1 MQNKVKK
8 NSFIGGIA
16 VLMFSQGLIKIL
28 GLIYTLYLV
37 NREGFGD
44 SGNAIYA
51 SGYQIYAM
59 LLTLSSIGVP
69 NAISK
74 LISEKVAV
82 GNFKEAHRIFKISL
96 ATFLIIGLTG
106 TLILCLGATY
116 ISNNLLQIPEAKIT
130 LITLSPAIFFVAIA
144 SVFKGYFNGMEIM
157 KVTAKSQ
164 IIEQCCKTFFTIGIV
179 EIIASLS
186 KNSTKCMAA
195 GATIATS
202 LATIFG
208 FLYLLY
214 YYYLCRKNF
223 GNIIKNSV
231 YVPKERVLKIIKNI
245 LKVSIPISLSAIMA
259 SLTKNI
265 DSVTVVRFL
274 KNYMS
279 ISDAKLQYGILSGKI
294 ETLVALPLSLNIAFS
309 TALVPAISSAKAK
322 GNTQEISKKISFS
335 ILIGM
340 LIGLPCTFG
349 MNIFAKEILD
359 LLFPNANQGIEI
371 LKISSI
377 SIIFAIISQT
387 ISGALQGMG
396 KEFKPAKAY
405 GIGIII
411 KIISN
416 IILLKNQNLGAKGAA
431 IGTVLCN
438 FTAFII
444 LYYELIKNTN
454 IKLNINK
461 CIIKP
466 IFATI
471 IMSVTSFKLFL
482 ILKEYLIQKIAL
494 IIIITFAVIIYI
506 LSIIIFRIISLKDL
520 KQLASKKII

>member
-1 MQNKVKK
+1 
-8 NSFIGGIA
+8 
-16 VLMFSQGLIKIL
+16 MFSQGIVKIL

-82 GNFKEAHRIFKISL
+82 GDFKESHRIFKIAL
-96 ATFLIIGLTG
+96 ATFSIIGLIG
-106 TLILCLGATY
+106 TLTLCLGATY
-116 ISNNLLQIPEAKIT
+116 ISQKLLQIPEAKIT
-130 LITLSPAIFFVAIA
+130 LITLSPSIFFVSVA
-144 SVFKGYFNGMEIM
+144 SVLKGYFNGMEIM

-164 IIEQCCKTFFTIGIV
+164 VIEQVGKTFFTILIV
-179 EIIASLS
+179 EIIANIS

-202 LATIFG
+202 LATILG
-208 FLYLLY
+208 FIYLMY
-214 YYYLCRKNF
+214 YYYICRKNF
-223 GNIIKNSV
+223 ANIIRNSK
-231 YVPKERVLKIIKNI
+231 YIKKERIVKIIKNI

-294 ETLVALPLSLNIAFS
+294 ETLIALPLSLNIAFS

-322 GNTQEISKKISFS
+322 GNNEEIKNKISFS
-335 ILIGM
+335 FLIGM
-340 LIGLPCTFG
+340 LIGLPCTIG
-349 MNIFAKEILD
+349 MNIYAKQILD

-371 LKISSI
+371 LKISSF

-387 ISGALQGMG
+387 ISGAMQGLG
-396 KEFKPAKAY
+396 KVYEPAKAY
-405 GIGIII
+405 GIGILI
-411 KIISN
+411 KFMCN
-416 IILLKNQNLGAKGAA
+416 IILLNNPKIGIKGAA
-431 IGTVLCN
+431 IGNVICN
-438 FTAFII
+438 FTAFLI
-444 LYYELIKNTN
+444 LYIDLRIKTK
-454 IKLNINK
+454 IKIEINK

-466 IFATI
+466 IIATI
-471 IMSVTSFKLFL
+471 IMGSVSYASFS
-482 ILKEYLIQKIAL
+482 YIQRFFNNKVSTL
-494 IIIITFAVIIYI
+494 IIIFF
-506 LSIIIFRIISLKDL
+506 SIIIYVINIGILRIFTINDL
-520 KQLASKKII
+520 EKINIIKSKKKYR

>member
-1 MQNKVKK
+1 
-8 NSFIGGIA
+8 
-16 VLMFSQGLIKIL
+16 MFSQGIVKIL
-28 GLIYTLYLV
+28 GLIYTLYLI

-74 LISEKVAV
+74 LISEKVAI

-96 ATFLIIGLTG
+96 ATFSIIGLAG

-130 LITLSPAIFFVAIA
+130 LVTLSPAIFFVAIA

-157 KVTAKSQ
+157 KITAKSQ
-164 IIEQCCKTFFTIGIV
+164 MLEQGCKTVFTIMIV
-179 EIIASLS
+179 EIIANLS
-186 KNSTKCMAA
+186 NNSTKCMAA

-202 LATIFG
+202 FATIFG

-214 YYYLCRKNF
+214 YYYLCRRNL

-231 YVPKERVLKIIKNI
+231 HVKKERVLQIIKSI

-309 TALVPAISSAKAK
+309 TALVPAISYAKAK
-322 GNTQEISKKISFS
+322 GDIREINKKISFS

-349 MNIFAKEILD
+349 MNIYAKEILE

-371 LKISSI
+371 LQISSI

-387 ISGALQGMG
+387 ISGALQGLG
-396 KEFKPAKAY
+396 KIFKPAKAY
-405 GIGIII
+405 GVGIIV

-438 FTAFII
+438 FTAFLI
-444 LYYELIKNTN
+444 LYYELVKNTN
-454 IKLNINK
+454 IKLNITK

-466 IFATI
+466 IFATL
-471 IMSVTSFKLFL
+471 IMSVFSFEIFS
-482 ILKEYLIQKIAL
+482 ILKQNIMPKVTL
-494 IIIITFAVIIYI
+494 IITIICAVIIYTF
-506 LSIIIFRIISLKDL
+506 SIIIFKIISLKEL
-520 KQLASKKII
+520 KQLASKKMH